1 MTRRSHPRDTASKP
15 GTPRLG
21 DLERAVMNVLWEA
34 DGSQSVRDVLTALDG
49 ELAYTTVMTVLDRLG
64 GKEMVVR
71 ERDGRAY
78 RYLPAQSRD
87 EATAEVL
94 HAALDEAG
102 GDRTSALVHFARS
115 VDAEEAA
122 ALRAAL
128 AEIERGGPPSGP

>member
-1 MTRRSHPRDTASKP
+1 
-15 GTPRLG
+15 
-21 DLERAVMNVLWEA
+21 MNVLWDAEA
-34 DGSQSVRDVLTALDG
+34 PLSVRDVLDSLDG

-64 GKEMVVR
+64 GKEMVSR

-78 RYLPAQSRD
+78 RYLPAHSRE

-94 HAALDEAG
+94 NAALDEAG

-115 VDAEEAA
+115 VDADEAA

-128 AEIERGGPPSGP
+128 AEIEGREER

>member
-1 MTRRSHPRDTASKP
+1 M
-15 GTPRLG
+15 PRLG
-21 DLERAVMNVLWEA
+21 DLERAVMNVLWDA
-34 DGSQSVRDVLTALDG
+34 DGALSVREVLDALPD

-64 GKEMVVR
+64 AKDMVER
-71 ERDGRAY
+71 ERDGRAF
-78 RYLPAQSRD
+78 RYLPARSRD

-115 VDAEEAA
+115 VDADEAA

-128 AEIERGGPPSGP
+128 EEIERGRRT

>member
-1 MTRRSHPRDTASKP
+1 MTKSSTPRHS
-15 GTPRLG
+15 TPRLG

-34 DGSQSVRDVLTALDG
+34 HAPLSVRNVLDALAG

-71 ERDGRAY
+71 ERDGRAF
-78 RYLPAQSRD
+78 RYLPAQTR
-87 EATAEVL
+87 EQATAEVL
-94 HAALDEAG
+94 NAALDEAG

-115 VDAEEAA
+115 VGADEAA

-128 AEIERGGPPSGP
+128 EEIEGRPPGHHPGS